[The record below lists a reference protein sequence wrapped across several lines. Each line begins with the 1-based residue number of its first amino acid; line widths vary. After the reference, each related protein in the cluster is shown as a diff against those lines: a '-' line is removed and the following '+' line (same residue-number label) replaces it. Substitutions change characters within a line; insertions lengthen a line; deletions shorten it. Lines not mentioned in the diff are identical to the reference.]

1 MDNTLTKEIIAKTIA
16 DAMQNILEAGNF
28 DFSKVVNSESAIIA
42 NKVHEVLDKY
52 SFYTEHGFDEETD
65 FKAIE
70 DIIHIFEERGY
81 TGGSIHDFD

>member
-1 MDNTLTKEIIAKTIA
+1 MDNTLTKEIIARAIA
-16 DAMQNILEAGNF
+16 DAMLNIFEAGDF

-42 NKVHEVLDKY
+42 NKVHEVLNKY
-52 SFYTEHGFDEETD
+52 SFYSEHTFDQETD

-70 DIIHIFEERGY
+70 DIVHIFEEHGY